1 MESATSV
8 ELERSLRQYERHL
21 IGLFAVVI
29 LQPDFR
35 RALPADTKATVKNK
49 EEAISAFTCW
59 AADPGIENVAD
70 SAETILFILE
80 LALIGYNG
88 NRNINVISGKD
99 GRLHH
104 TYTG

>member
-1 MESATSV
+1 MESAASV

-21 IGLFAVVI
+21 IELFAVVI

-35 RALPADTKATVKNK
+35 RALPANTKAKIKKK
-49 EEAISAFTCW
+49 EKQISVFACW

-70 SAETILFILE
+70 SSETTLLVLE

-88 NRNINVISGKD
+88 NRNIDITSGKD

>member
-1 MESATSV
+1 MESAASV

-21 IGLFAVVI
+21 IRLFAVVI

-35 RALPADTKATVKNK
+35 RA
-49 EEAISAFTCW
+49 
-59 AADPGIENVAD
+59 D
-70 SAETILFILE
+70 SAGTILFILE

-88 NRNINVISGKD
+88 NRNIDIISGKD

-104 TYTG
+104 TYMG